1 MTDHFSHHLKT
12 FFSKPL
18 HGNSYLPRITY
29 KLFKMNEGII
39 DIANRFLAEKKC
51 TIQEIKELERWLSDT
66 KTQTEVE
73 SWLAENWATSAEID
87 SNTLIENVFTQIKEY
102 QKKHHMKS
110 RVSVSRIL
118 KVYQKIAAFLLI
130 PIIGLGILYWVSQSD
145 QSAGQYTETI
155 APRGQKSQIVLAD
168 GTKVWLNSDTKI
180 RYPGNFSKN
189 QRDVYLDGEA
199 FFEVSKNEHQPF
211 VVHTSGVIVKVL
223 GTKFNVKAY
232 SDENQVEA
240 SLFEGKINLLLRNSS
255 NQTVEKEVKPGQ
267 SFVYSKNKRQL
278 VLNRFP
284 QDEING
290 WKKNQL
296 LFKDDTFG
304 KLVRKI
310 ERWYNVELI
319 YDEQQFNDRR
329 LTVEL
334 YEGERL
340 ERLMDILSLALLV
353 DYKYEKG
360 KIILTPKSK
369 NM

>member
-1 MTDHFSHHLKT
+1 MTE
-12 FFSKPL
+12 
-18 HGNSYLPRITY
+18 RII
-29 KLFKMNEGII
+29 N
-39 DIANRFLAEKKC
+39 IANRFLAEKDC
-51 TIQEIKELERWLSDT
+51 SIQELTELKRWLSDP

-87 SNTLIENVFTQIKEY
+87 SNTLIETVFTQIQEY
-102 QKKHHMKS
+102 QKEHHMKS
-110 RVSVSRIL
+110 RFSVTRIL

-130 PIIGLGILYWVSQSD
+130 PIIGLGILYWVSQSN
-145 QSAGQYTETI
+145 QSADQYTETI

-180 RYPGNFSKN
+180 KYPGNFSKN

-199 FFEVSKNEHQPF
+199 FFEVSKNDHQPF
-211 VVHTSGVIVKVL
+211 VVHTSGVNVKVL

-232 SDENQVEA
+232 SDENQIET
-240 SLFEGKINLLLRNSS
+240 SLFEGKVNLLINNSS
-255 NQTVEKEVKPGQ
+255 DKTIEKEVKPGQ
-267 SFVYSKNKRQL
+267 SFVYLKTDRQL
-278 VLNRFP
+278 VLNHFP

-296 LFKDDTFG
+296 IFKDDTFG

-310 ERWYNVELI
+310 ERWYNVELG
-319 YDEQQFNDRR
+319 YDEKLFNDRR

-340 ERLMDILSLALLV
+340 DRLMDILALALLV

-360 KIILTPKSK
+360 KIILTPKQK
-369 NM
+369 NMQKK